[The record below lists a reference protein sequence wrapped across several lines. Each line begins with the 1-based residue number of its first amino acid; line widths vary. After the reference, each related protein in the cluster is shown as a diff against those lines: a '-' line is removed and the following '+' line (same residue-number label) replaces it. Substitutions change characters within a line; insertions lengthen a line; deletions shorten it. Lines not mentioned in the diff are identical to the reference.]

1 MHSKMT
7 QTRCLA
13 IAAWRF
19 TTELLQDWIPR
30 YVKPILTPLSYIIE
44 TSGYDG
50 EKPLLH
56 CGCFRSFQ
64 NERDRG
70 LWREFSLGV
79 LQLQLPQTKDCNVC
93 RLNIIFPRKTIAILC
108 ENNSYFYWF
117 PAKDPIWPSYREICL
132 QYILLSDR
140 QLISPNRVLS
150 LPSQS

>member
-1 MHSKMT
+1 MT

-30 YVKPILTPLSYIIE
+30 YVRPILTPLSYIIE
-44 TSGYDG
+44 TSGCDG
-50 EKPLLH
+50 EKPLLTADASEAFKMK
-56 CGCFRSFQ
+56 GTEAR
-64 NERDRG
+64 
-70 LWREFSLGV
+70 WREFSLGV
-79 LQLQLPQTKDCNVC
+79 LQLQLLQTKDCNVC
-93 RLNIIFPRKTIAILC
+93 RLNIIFPRKTLAILC

-132 QYILLSDR
+132 QYISLSDR